1 MVTETTLVV
10 PGLEQPAEIIID
22 RWGIPHIRAR
32 TQRDVFL
39 AQGYNIARDRLYQID
54 LWRKRGLGLMAADYG
69 PGFLAQDRAARL
81 FIYRGDMAA
90 EWAAYGNPEAE
101 AICQAFADGINA
113 YVAATEADPSL
124 LPPEFP
130 AMGIKPARW
139 TAADVVRVRSHAL
152 SRNVDSEVSRAQ
164 VAARASVQTD
174 LARRSIEPPWEVKIP
189 DGLNPADIPADV
201 LDTYWLATVDPD
213 ISPERLA
220 AKPGDAWR
228 WTKVNDFDEVK
239 QDAAAQGS
247 NNWVISGGRTATGR
261 PILASDPHR
270 EYRLPSV
277 RYIVHLTAPGLDVI
291 GATEPP
297 TPGVFIGHND
307 TVAFGLTIF
316 PMDQEDLYV
325 YETGTD
331 DPDLY
336 RYGDG
341 WERMTVI
348 EETVA
353 VRGMAP
359 QPVTLKFTRHGPV
372 LHQDNRTNRAYALRT
387 VWTEPG
393 TSAYMGRLAYMD
405 AASAFEFGNAL
416 RHWSA
421 PTVNQICADL
431 NGDIG
436 WFAVG
441 KAPRRPN
448 WDGLMPVPGDGRY
461 EWDGFQP
468 PAALP
473 SVINPE
479 RGFVATANEMNLP
492 ATYAY
497 EARKL
502 GFEWAERSRSARI
515 HAVLDDQ
522 TAHSVADSMAL
533 QCDIL
538 SVPAQRVC
546 DVLRRAR
553 SAGAG
558 GEDGTGA
565 GTGAG
570 AGVWETGVPASDALP
585 GSALFGG
592 WDYRLRAD
600 SAAAALFELWWVKHL
615 KPALL
620 ARVSDDPAVR
630 LLLGPGDTESLL
642 AMLDDMAA
650 PGPLLRETL
659 QAALET
665 GRALLGDDPGKW
677 RWGDLHHGYFAHPL
691 SRVSGA
697 GRDVGKL
704 PVGGSGSTPMNT
716 TYRATD
722 FRLTVGAS
730 FRMVADVGDWD
741 ESRVINTPGQSGDPR
756 SPHYDDMA
764 TLWASGDYV
773 PLLFSRPA
781 VDAAAELRIRLLPG

>member
-1 MVTETTLVV
+1 MVTETTFLV
-10 PGLEQPAEIIID
+10 PGLEQPAEIIVD

-32 TQRDVFL
+32 TQRDAFFV
-39 AQGYNIARDRLYQID
+39 QGYNIARDRLYQID

-139 TAADVVRVRSHAL
+139 TAADIVRVRSHAL

-164 VAARASVQTD
+164 VAARASLQTD
-174 LARRSIEPPWEVKIP
+174 LARRSIEPKWEVKIP
-189 DGLNPADIPADV
+189 DGLNPAEIPADV

-220 AKPGDAWR
+220 AKPENAWS

-239 QDAAAQGS
+239 QDSAAQGS
-247 NNWVISGGRTATGR
+247 NNWVIGGDRTATGR

-277 RYIVHLTAPGLDVI
+277 RYIVHLTAPGLNVI

-307 TVAFGLTIF
+307 SVAFGLTIF

-325 YETGTD
+325 YET
-331 DPDLY
+331 DPHDHDRY
-336 RYGDG
+336 RYGNG
-341 WERMTVI
+341 WERMTVM

-359 QPVTLKFTRHGPV
+359 QTVTLKFTRHGPV
-372 LHQDNRTNRAYALRT
+372 LHQDISTNRAYALRT

-405 AASAFEFGNAL
+405 ATSAFEFGNAL

-431 NGDIG
+431 NGEIA

-492 ATYAY
+492 ATYPY
-497 EARKL
+497 QTRKL
-502 GFEWAERSRSARI
+502 GFEWAERSRSDRI
-515 HAVLDDQ
+515 HAVLDGQ

-538 SVPAQRVC
+538 SIPAQRVC
-546 DVLRRAR
+546 AVLQCSRDA
-553 SAGAG
+553 AGTA
-558 GEDGTGA
+558 TGA
-565 GTGAG
+565 ATGGTSA
-570 AGVWETGVPASDALP
+570 AL
-585 GSALFGG
+585 ALLAG
-592 WDYRLRAD
+592 WDCYLRAD
-600 SAAAALFELWWVKHL
+600 SAAAALFETWWVKHL

-620 ARVSDDPAVR
+620 ASVCDDPAVR
-630 LLLGPGDTESLL
+630 ALLVPGNNEHLL
-642 AMLDDMAA
+642 ALLEAMPA
-650 PGPLLRETL
+650 PGPLLHDTL
-659 QAALET
+659 QAAWQT
-665 GRALLGDDPGKW
+665 ADALLGGDPGQW

-691 SRVSGA
+691 SRVA
-697 GRDVGKL
+697 EAARDVGKL

-764 TLWASGDYV
+764 ALWARGDYV